1 MRQGIVDPTEVE
13 REFESKKIVA
23 VGRRTSQLLADLST
37 GARQGSV
44 MEKIWLLFALEGRMR

>member
-1 MRQGIVDPTEVE
+1 MRQGIVDPTELE
-13 REFESKKIVA
+13 REFESKKNVA

-44 MEKIWLLFALEGRMR
+44 MERSGCCSHLKEE